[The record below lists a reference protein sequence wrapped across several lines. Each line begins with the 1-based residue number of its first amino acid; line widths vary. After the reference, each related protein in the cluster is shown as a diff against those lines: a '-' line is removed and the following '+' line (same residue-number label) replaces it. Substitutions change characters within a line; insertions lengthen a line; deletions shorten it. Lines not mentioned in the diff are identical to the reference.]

1 MRPAISLFSA
11 FNHFN
16 LSHETDCTHTPLIER
31 RYLGYNRQFTPVRNI
46 GYPKDDFTNS
56 GEAEMDR
63 ERSNRTNPNEQD
75 DVPSIGNQTES
86 REEKLARIRAEIEAG
101 VYETPEKFEIAISRL
116 LGMHAD

>member
-1 MRPAISLFSA
+1 MRPAISLISA
-11 FNHFN
+11 YYSFN

-31 RYLGYNRQFTPVRNI
+31 RYLGYNRQFTPVRMP
-46 GYPKDDFTNS
+46 GCQKEDSTNS

-75 DVPSIGNQTES
+75 YVPAIGSQTES

-116 LGMHAD
+116 LGIHAD